1 MTGGIKVSAYSELI
15 QYIDTISII
24 NTHCHKLPQKQG
36 FPASIKDL
44 IEHSYLGWCHKEWDG
59 TKEKATNFIR
69 SLRHNSYFFGLKKVS
84 RLFLIRKSALTRRI
98 ILGSMKKLKNYR
110 KRYLQ
115 IMAFCGVYAITTKLY
130 WMDTGILV
138 QI

>member
-69 SLRHNSYFFGLKKVS
+69 SLRHNSYFFWIKKS
-84 RLFLIRKSALTRRI
+84 LQTIFNTQKRFDEE
-98 ILGSMKKLKNYR
+98 NYPW
-110 KRYLQ
+110 
-115 IMAFCGVYAITTKLY
+115 F
-130 WMDTGILV
+130 D
-138 QI
+138 